1 VTSPV
6 SPLSVLESANGVN
19 VLSKKRRAPASSP
32 IAMVEAMAQ
41 ALIIAPEARGQPAT
55 KARRLGSRLVLSQ
68 PGSAAKEV
76 STYCARS
83 GAGTGLGG
91 GQTGQGFSGLMSPIG
106 AHPALSRIRSQTNRA
121 MWIVYLEMALALA
134 LAAFIIWFTW
144 PRKKK

>member
-1 VTSPV
+1 
-6 SPLSVLESANGVN
+6 
-19 VLSKKRRAPASSP
+19 
-32 IAMVEAMAQ
+32 MVEAMAQ

-55 KARRLGSRLVLSQ
+55 NARRLGSRLVLSQ

-91 GQTGQGFSGLMSPIG
+91 GQTGQGFSGNC
-106 AHPALSRIRSQTNRA
+106 AHAALSRIRSQTNRA

>member
-1 VTSPV
+1 MARLVWLLILLSAGCAPMGDMRPEKPCPV
-6 SPLSVLESANGVN
+6 CP
-19 VLSKKRRAPASSP
+19 PP
-32 IAMVEAMAQ
+32 
-41 ALIIAPEARGQPAT
+41 QPAT
-55 KARRLGSRLVLSQ
+55 KARRLGWRLVLSQ

-91 GQTGQGFSGLMSPIG
+91 GQTGQGFSGLISPIG